1 MLKNSG
7 LINGRESVF
16 VVPAAMPVQ
25 MDAIPKSFGDR
36 QVGWGQIAVDMVTEL
51 NAVQV
56 DEPVLENDEI
66 AGCIRDADV
75 AIRAEEGNPYKWAD
89 KDVGWQRGVS
99 L

>member
-56 DEPVLENDEI
+56 DEPVLENEES
-66 AGCIRDADV
+66 AVCIRDNSLPRGDY
-75 AIRAEEGNPYKWAD
+75 GNPYAWSD